1 MPLTKLIDSL
11 NGVCGQKPGIFQRH
25 HPRCEQASQEGWQQW
40 NRPSRRASSRPSPK
54 RWPTASSAA
63 KGANCNEDCEFA
75 KLTAPAVDL
84 TSNQYLKSKVQPT
97 SA

>member
-1 MPLTKLIDSL
+1 MKNEYCCCRRS
-11 NGVCGQKPGIFQRH
+11 GVCPSGAGPQRYDCHPGAMQ
-25 HPRCEQASQEGWQQW
+25 
-40 NRPSRRASSRPSPK
+40 
-54 RWPTASSAA
+54 AA

-84 TSNQYLKSKVQPT
+84 TPNQYLKSKVQPT